1 MKSSSRKRLSCY
13 LYNSAFLRQL
23 QDSCVK
29 ITMIWQVQQFCRLK
43 SGTKA
48 HLYLIYNRGLVRAGP
63 GNFHELP
70 AKSPQNT
77 YTPPAWHP
85 QNRLFHLTSETIS
98 SASLQ
103 NHPGF
108 RQKFTKTA
116 NETAKDGL
124 LIFAKRQIVSICTKN
139 REKCLILWLTCCIVK
154 MRKRLRDTTPNKAI
168 QTKHMTGRWYSWHP
182 SRTSQKPAGS
192 R

>member
-1 MKSSSRKRLSCY
+1 LKSSSRKRLSCY

-23 QDSCVK
+23 QDLGIK
-29 ITMIWQVQQFCRLK
+29 ITMIWQVPQFCRLK

-48 HLYLIYNRGLVRAGP
+48 HLYLIYNRGRGRAGP
-63 GNFHELP
+63 ENPHEPP

-77 YTPPAWHP
+77 LTPPAWHP
-85 QNRLFHLTSETIS
+85 KTACFHPASETIS

-116 NETAKDGL
+116 NETAKRRTSD
-124 LIFAKRQIVSICTKN
+124 FCK
-139 REKCLILWLTCCIVK
+139 
-154 MRKRLRDTTPNKAI
+154 TPNCIDVHK
-168 QTKHMTGRWYSWHP
+168 KS
-182 SRTSQKPAGS
+182 
-192 R
+192 

>member
-1 MKSSSRKRLSCY
+1 MGYLFLKSSRRKRLSCY

-23 QDSCVK
+23 QDLCVK
-29 ITMIWQVQQFCRLK
+29 ITMIWQVSQFCRLK

-48 HLYLIYNRGLVRAGP
+48 HLYLIYNRGRGRAGP
-63 GNFHELP
+63 GNFHEPP

-116 NETAKDGL
+116 NETAKRRTSD
-124 LIFAKRQIVSICTKN
+124 FCK
-139 REKCLILWLTCCIVK
+139 
-154 MRKRLRDTTPNKAI
+154 TPNRIDMYKKSLKTLDFVVDLLYSEDTKTI
-168 QTKHMTGRWYSWHP
+168 KGHKTQTKRS
-182 SRTSQKPAGS
+182 KPNT
-192 R
+192 

>member
-1 MKSSSRKRLSCY
+1 MGYLFLKSSSRKRLSCY

-23 QDSCVK
+23 QDLCVK
-29 ITMIWQVQQFCRLK
+29 ITMIWQVSQFCRLK

-48 HLYLIYNRGLVRAGP
+48 HLYLIYNRGRGRAGP
-63 GNFHELP
+63 GNFHEPP

-116 NETAKDGL
+116 NETAKRRTSD
-124 LIFAKRQIVSICTKN
+124 FCK
-139 REKCLILWLTCCIVK
+139 
-154 MRKRLRDTTPNKAI
+154 TPNRIDMYKKSLKTLDFVVDLLYSEDAKTI
-168 QTKHMTGRWYSWHP
+168 KGHKTQTKRS
-182 SRTSQKPAGS
+182 KPNT
-192 R
+192 